1 MSQIVVTSAAPSQQR
16 AGLRLWLLAFAQFII
31 AVDYN
36 IVYVALP
43 DIGKSLGFSAGSL
56 QWVVSA
62 YAVGFGG
69 LLLFGGRAVDR
80 LGQRRMWL
88 LALGIYAVAS
98 LAGGLA
104 TGAGMLVAAR
114 AVQGFGGALLFPATL
129 SLIMTS
135 FEEGPVRTKA
145 MGAWGAAGGA
155 GLSAGALLGGV
166 FTEYTGWKWVFFI
179 NIPLAVIAL
188 IAGSRLLPKDAPRGD
203 RSGSF
208 DIPGAILATAGC
220 SLLVFGLVSGPSAGW
235 GSLRGA
241 GALGLGLLLLIA
253 FGLVEKATKDPLVPM
268 STFSN
273 RSLAPSMAVILVY
286 QACLGAAYYL
296 LTTFLQPVLG
306 FSAIEAGL
314 AFLPL
319 TVISVVALGQV
330 GPRMIARWGA
340 RMTLFVGMIGTGI
353 GLAAMVAGMTVGGS
367 FWTVLPG
374 IAFFGLAGG
383 VTFVTMFVAAGTG
396 VAPEQ
401 QGVASALASTSQQA
415 GGAMGLAVLV
425 AVANSTLH
433 ADTVAHATAS
443 HIVDGL
449 RLAGVVGGIATVV
462 GAFFALLIKK
472 DSPSAVSETDA
483 TEASVKV
490 G

>member
-1 MSQIVVTSAAPSQQR
+1 MVTSAAPSQQR

-43 DIGKSLGFSAGSL
+43 DIGKALDFNAQSL

-80 LGQRRMWL
+80 LGQRRIWL
-88 LALGIYAVAS
+88 LALGVYAVAS

-129 SLIMTS
+129 SLIMTT
-135 FEEGPVRTKA
+135 FEEGPARTKA
-145 MGAWGAAGGA
+145 MGAWGSAGGA

-166 FTEYTGWKWVFFI
+166 FTEYTGWTWVFFI
-179 NIPLAVIAL
+179 NVPLAIIAL
-188 IAGSRLLPKDAPRGD
+188 IAGLKVLPADAPRTG
-203 RSGSF
+203 RTGSF

-220 SLLVFGLVSGPSAGW
+220 SLLVFGLVSGPQAGW
-235 GSLRGA
+235 GSLQGA
-241 GALGLGLLLLIA
+241 GSIVLGLVLLIG
-253 FGLVEKATKDPLVPM
+253 FLLVEKATKDPLVPL

-273 RSLAPSMAVILVY
+273 RSLSPSMAVILVY

-319 TVISVVALGQV
+319 TVISVLALGQV
-330 GPRMIARWGA
+330 GPRMIGKYGA

-433 ADTVAHATAS
+433 TTSVATAS
-443 HIVDGL
+443 AAHIVDGL
-449 RLAGVVGGIATVV
+449 RLAGVIGGAATVV

-472 DSPSAVSETDA
+472 DSPAAVSTVDA
-483 TEASVKV
+483 TETPVTV